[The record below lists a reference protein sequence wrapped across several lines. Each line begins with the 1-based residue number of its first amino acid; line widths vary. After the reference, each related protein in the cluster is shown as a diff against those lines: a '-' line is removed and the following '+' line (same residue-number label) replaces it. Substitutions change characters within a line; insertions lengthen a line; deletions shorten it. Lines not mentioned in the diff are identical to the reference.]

1 MDVGKWQ
8 TIFGR
13 YEAASFTV
21 NKRFGSLVK
30 EKLQDVLT
38 IDQQMTLSYIK
49 RFGSCTT
56 TELAEAFC
64 VNKSAITAI
73 VTRLNEKG
81 YIHRD
86 RDEKDRRIVYLR
98 LTEEGEKVFQ
108 WADEKVF
115 EVVSPYLKIFSEEE
129 IETFLKLYE
138 KLASVSNEGAGEEK

>member
-30 EKLQDVLT
+30 EKIQEVLT
-38 IDQQMTLSYIK
+38 NEQQMTLSYIK
-49 RFGSCTT
+49 RFDSCTT

-73 VTRLNEKG
+73 VTRLTEKG
-81 YIHRD
+81 YIRRNRD
-86 RDEKDRRIVYLR
+86 QKDRRIVYLE

-115 EVVSPYLKIFSEEE
+115 EVVSPYLKVFSEEE
-129 IETFLKLYE
+129 IETFLNLFE
-138 KLASVSNEGAGEEK
+138 KLAAVSNEEAGGEK